1 MELHSKQQRV
11 QGMVPRSDLFAAHAE
26 TKATRDEV
34 QSKLSELARL
44 QSQLNDTRYEAAQL
58 QAAMSSMVS
67 RAEAEQERGRAKES
81 EAGLKEELLSMRAA
95 NKALNEKIGIL
106 EGEKSHL
113 ITTSQVGI
121 TS

>member
-1 MELHSKQQRV
+1 
-11 QGMVPRSDLFAAHAE
+11 MVPRSDLFAAHAE